1 MGKRLICVHV
11 LKCAK
16 YLSNLECARTKV
28 AERQSETEREQER
41 EREQLFWLNCVNL
54 ILATR
59 IMGQVE
65 LFTINFDTRAA
76 T

>member
-16 YLSNLECARTKV
+16 YLSNLECGRTKV

-41 EREQLFWLNCVNL
+41 ESDCSGL
-54 ILATR
+54 IVL
-59 IMGQVE
+59 I
-65 LFTINFDTRAA
+65 
-76 T
+76 